1 MSERVKYE
9 GAEKRYYVSKPKK
22 RLKYGAWFSILVLP
36 AIIFIILGFFLTKD
50 AITVDDENKVTYNE
64 LGKVD
69 YKVYLKENDYYDKPF
84 LDKGMQYIASLIRS
98 INVKFNYEIHTT
110 EELDYHY
117 AYDISANLV
126 VTDKNDPTKV
136 LYERPEVLLNNK
148 TVDITDNNFVI
159 NEDIDIDYDKYNE
172 YVNAFKSEYALTV
185 DSNLVITLTVKTE
198 GNYELTNEELKKDNT
213 LTVTIPLS
221 EQTIN
226 IGLETDDINE
236 SGTISNVTSAKI
248 QNPLTLAGGILFDIL
263 GITFIGAAIYI

>member
-159 NEDIDIDYDKYNE
+159 NEEIKCNI
-172 YVNAFKSEYALTV
+172 L
-185 DSNLVITLTVKTE
+185 NL
-198 GNYELTNEELKKDNT
+198 YFKDNKT
-213 LTVTIPLS
+213 MKEI
-221 EQTIN
+221 EQTTGISRN
-226 IGLETDDINE
+226 SISKILHQDKRFLEEKDKRRE
-236 SGTISNVTSAKI
+236 SK
-248 QNPLTLAGGILFDIL
+248 
-263 GITFIGAAIYI
+263 